1 MLKIFIS
8 YHHLREQKA
17 KDELSELILEC
28 YGENFEVK
36 DVSVKLGDIDPQ
48 LPPKKIFKR
57 HWLDKFTFLSSNLYK
72 LVWRHF

>member
-17 KDELSELILEC
+17 KDELSELISQC
-28 YGENFEVK
+28 YGEYFEVK

-48 LPPKKIFKR
+48 LPPKKIFKTIR
-57 HWLDKFTFLSSNLYK
+57 TCLKSF
-72 LVWRHF
+72 REIG